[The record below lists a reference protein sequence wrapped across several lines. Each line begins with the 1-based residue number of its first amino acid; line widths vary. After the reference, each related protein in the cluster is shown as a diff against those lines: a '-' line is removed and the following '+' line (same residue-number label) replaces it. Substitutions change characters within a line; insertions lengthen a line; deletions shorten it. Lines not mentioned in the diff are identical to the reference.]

1 MAVRIIRAVSC
12 MRQEDDPVM
21 SRGFMP
27 VLVTGAS
34 GFIGAHVVCQLLERG
49 FSVRAM
55 LRDVSLSE
63 MFPENEKLE
72 IVQGDLFDVE
82 SLKSAVSGCED
93 VVHCAAAL
101 YVGAKDVKKEVV
113 DPSVIGVQNL
123 CSVMDNVKRIV
134 HTSSVAAIRSTRFE
148 NGVVFSNKD
157 WCDDATET
165 RNAYGFA
172 KAEAER
178 IMRKWAENREVRLVT
193 IHPSIVFGPIL
204 HKRHLE
210 GSMSYLKHFIKGPP
224 FVLDVHINFVD
235 VRDVAVAHV
244 NALTKGVD
252 RERYIIHK
260 EGMWMKEIGQTLTS
274 NLPKKY
280 ASRKL
285 PRIFAY
291 LLALFHP
298 KLSIK
303 QLKGSLGTHVSY
315 DVKDSF
321 EILELPNLE
330 VVDTL
335 VDSVNSVKAQD

>member
-157 WCDDATET
+157 WCDDATAT

>member
-1 MAVRIIRAVSC
+1 

-63 MFPENEKLE
+63 MFPENENLE

-93 VVHCAAAL
+93 VIHCAAAL
-101 YVGAKDVKKEVV
+101 YVGAKDVKKDVV

-165 RNAYGFA
+165 RNVYGFA

-178 IMRKWAENREVRLVT
+178 IMRKWAENRNVRLVT

-244 NALTKGVD
+244 NALAKGVD

-315 DVKDSF
+315 EVKDSF
-321 EILELPNLE
+321 EILELPNIE

>member
-1 MAVRIIRAVSC
+1 
-12 MRQEDDPVM
+12 
-21 SRGFMP
+21 MP

-34 GFIGAHVVCQLLERG
+34 GFIGAHVVCQLLDRG

-63 MFPENEKLE
+63 MFPENENLE

-82 SLKSAVSGCED
+82 SLKSAISGCED
-93 VVHCAAAL
+93 VIHCAAAL
-101 YVGAKDVKKEVV
+101 YVGAKDVKRDVV

-123 CSVMDNVKRIV
+123 CSVMDSVKRIV

-178 IMRKWAENREVRLVT
+178 IMRKWAENRDVRLVT

-235 VRDVAVAHV
+235 VRDVAIAHV
-244 NALTKGVD
+244 NALEKGID

-321 EILELPNLE
+321 EILELPNIE

>member
-1 MAVRIIRAVSC
+1 

-21 SRGFMP
+21 SGGFMP

-34 GFIGAHVVCQLLERG
+34 GFIGAHVVCQLLDRG

-63 MFPENEKLE
+63 MFPENENLE

-93 VVHCAAAL
+93 VIHCAAAL
-101 YVGAKDVKKEVV
+101 YVGAKDVKKDVV

-178 IMRKWAENREVRLVT
+178 IMRKWAENRDVRLVT

-321 EILELPNLE
+321 EILELPNIE

>member
-1 MAVRIIRAVSC
+1 
-12 MRQEDDPVM
+12 M
-21 SRGFMP
+21 SGRFMP

-34 GFIGAHVVCQLLERG
+34 GFIGAHVVCQLLDRG

-63 MFPENEKLE
+63 MFPENENLE

-82 SLKSAVSGCED
+82 SLKSAISGCED
-93 VVHCAAAL
+93 VIHCAAAL
-101 YVGAKDVKKEVV
+101 YVGAKDVKRDVV

-123 CSVMDNVKRIV
+123 CSVMDSVKRIV
-134 HTSSVAAIRSTRFE
+134 HTSSVAAIRSTRFA

-178 IMRKWAENREVRLVT
+178 IMRKWAENKDVRLVT

-315 DVKDSF
+315 NVKDSF
-321 EILELPNLE
+321 EILELPNIE

>member
-1 MAVRIIRAVSC
+1 
-12 MRQEDDPVM
+12 
-21 SRGFMP
+21 MP

-34 GFIGAHVVCQLLERG
+34 GFIGAHVVCQLLDRG

-63 MFPENEKLE
+63 MFPENENLE

-93 VVHCAAAL
+93 VIHCAAAL
-101 YVGAKDVKKEVV
+101 YVGAKDVKKDVV

-134 HTSSVAAIRSTRFE
+134 HTSSVAAIRSTRFQ

-178 IMRKWAENREVRLVT
+178 IMRKWAENRDVRLVT

-321 EILELPNLE
+321 EILELPNIE

>member
-1 MAVRIIRAVSC
+1 

-21 SRGFMP
+21 SGRFMP

-34 GFIGAHVVCQLLERG
+34 GFIGAHVVCQLLDRG

-63 MFPENEKLE
+63 MFPENENLE

-82 SLKSAVSGCED
+82 SLKSAISGCED
-93 VVHCAAAL
+93 VIHCAAAL
-101 YVGAKDVKKEVV
+101 YVGAKDVKRDVV

-123 CSVMDNVKRIV
+123 CSVMDSVKRIV
-134 HTSSVAAIRSTRFE
+134 HTSSVAAIRSTRFA

-178 IMRKWAENREVRLVT
+178 IMRKWAENKDVRLVT

-315 DVKDSF
+315 NVKDSF
-321 EILELPNLE
+321 EILELPNIE

>member
-1 MAVRIIRAVSC
+1 

-21 SRGFMP
+21 SGRFMP

-34 GFIGAHVVCQLLERG
+34 GFIGAHVVCQLLDRG

-63 MFPENEKLE
+63 MFPENENLE

-82 SLKSAVSGCED
+82 SLKSAISGCED
-93 VVHCAAAL
+93 VIHCAAAL
-101 YVGAKDVKKEVV
+101 YVGAKDVKRDVV

-123 CSVMDNVKRIV
+123 CSVMDSVKRIV
-134 HTSSVAAIRSTRFE
+134 HTSSVAAIRSTRFA

-178 IMRKWAENREVRLVT
+178 IMRKWAENRDVRLVT

-321 EILELPNLE
+321 EILELPNIE

>member
-1 MAVRIIRAVSC
+1 

-21 SRGFMP
+21 SGGFMP

-34 GFIGAHVVCQLLERG
+34 GFIGAHVVCQLLDRG
-49 FSVRAM
+49 VAVRAM

-63 MFPENEKLE
+63 IFPENENLE

-101 YVGAKDVKKEVV
+101 YVGAKDVKKDVV

-123 CSVMDNVKRIV
+123 CSVMDSVKRIV

-260 EGMWMKEIGQTLTS
+260 EGMWMKEIGHTLTS

-298 KLSIK
+298 KLSLK

-321 EILELPNLE
+321 EILELPNIE

>member
-1 MAVRIIRAVSC
+1 
-12 MRQEDDPVM
+12 
-21 SRGFMP
+21 MP

-34 GFIGAHVVCQLLERG
+34 GFIGAHVVCQLLDRG
-49 FSVRAM
+49 VSVRAM

-63 MFPENEKLE
+63 IFPENENLE

-101 YVGAKDVKKEVV
+101 YVGAKDVKKDVV

-298 KLSIK
+298 KLSLK

-321 EILELPNLE
+321 EILELPNFE